1 MRGAAVAVVGAVA
14 LMLGGTVMV
23 AWAVVGRGTLDP
35 TGTGNSL
42 PIDDNHRSLRPTP
55 AAPGDGLGTAALHD
69 DRQDDGRPVP
79 GVVPGGTDPRGP
91 GAPTLVTPETTSA
104 TMTPGTT
111 PTARTPASAPDGR
124 VSAGGDGSGS
134 GRGARDGGSP

>member
-1 MRGAAVAVVGAVA
+1 MTSGLPWRGVDADGEPADPGGRVPLSARRTPTHARSAGVHRARPRREARMRGAAVAVVGAVA

-55 AAPGDGLGTAALHD
+55 AAPGDSLGTAALHD

-79 GVVPGGTDPRGP
+79 GVVPGGTD
-91 GAPTLVTPETTSA
+91 
-104 TMTPGTT
+104 
-111 PTARTPASAPDGR
+111 
-124 VSAGGDGSGS
+124 
-134 GRGARDGGSP
+134 